1 MTASQFQVEIA
12 GRDVDRLTLDD
23 NGGAILTTRDDCEF
37 RVDETVLDRLAE
49 LATRRAS

>member
-1 MTASQFQVEIA
+1 MTTRTVQVEIA

-49 LATRRAS
+49 LAARRAA